1 MINEKTARNWS
12 FRVDEEGFDNV
23 VEKYGVDPET
33 LGRYLRIHNKNE
45 SDKAM
50 EELKE
55 AVLKKPKLSTS
66 TWADG
71 PKVLSIDIE
80 TLPAEAYVWG
90 CGKQYVGHKQIIK
103 GKDWSILS
111 FAAKWM
117 CGTEIFGDVLDP
129 YQAMTRDDSMLCE
142 QLWPLL
148 DEADIIIAHNGDK
161 FDVRKINSRLIA
173 NGLLAPPSTYQ
184 TIDTLLESRKVFAHT
199 SHTQDYLTKLFKLP
213 EKLKTEYE
221 LWIEC
226 ACGNQDSLDRMFE
239 YNKGDIQGLE
249 ELYFKIRPWMR
260 KHPNF
265 GLYYDED
272 HMSRC
277 PKCGTTDIFWG
288 QTPRDYYYTPMG
300 RYRTFRCNECGSIGR
315 DRLTDI
321 TKEERAVLVSTVAK

>member
-1 MINEKTARNWS
+1 MRL
-12 FRVDEEGFDNV
+12 
-23 VEKYGVDPET
+23 T
-33 LGRYLRIHNKNE
+33 LLLHITVTN
-45 SDKAM
+45 
-50 EELKE
+50 
-55 AVLKKPKLSTS
+55 
-66 TWADG
+66 
-71 PKVLSIDIE
+71 
-80 TLPAEAYVWG
+80 
-90 CGKQYVGHKQIIK
+90 
-103 GKDWSILS
+103 SIL
-111 FAAKWM
+111 
-117 CGTEIFGDVLDP
+117 ERL
-129 YQAMTRDDSMLCE
+129 
-142 QLWPLL
+142 
-148 DEADIIIAHNGDK
+148 
-161 FDVRKINSRLIA
+161 NSRLSA
-173 NGLLAPPSTYQ
+173 NGFLAPPSTYQ

-221 LWIEC
+221 LWIAC
-226 ACGNQDSLDRMFE
+226 ASGDQEALDRMFE

-288 QTPRDYYYTPMG
+288 QSPNDYYYTPMG

-321 TKEERAVLVSTVAK
+321 TKEERAVLVSTVAR